1 MIFLKITLLSL
12 FLFGGEQK
20 GIKIQ
25 GNMPVDMATEFNSTD
40 TSKERQKEIAQLGY
54 IDAIEL
60 YCRQRLFGTYGVL
73 GDLSIIPIRNSIV
86 EDVLELLIAG
96 SKVNANCQF
105 MYACVL
111 SGNKTIRGTDDNYE
125 EYIIP
130 EDDDY
135 KYLNLEKSKEYFV
148 RYLKNPDEK
157 KAPFGYSPDWVNE
170 MINNAFPELLNN
182 DVK

>member
-1 MIFLKITLLSL
+1 MNLLKITLLVFIL
-12 FLFGGEQK
+12 LGCEQK
-20 GIKIQ
+20 GIKVQ
-25 GNMPVDMATEFNSTD
+25 GNMPSHIANEFNSD
-40 TSKERQKEIAQLGY
+40 EISIERQKEIAQLGY

-73 GDLSIIPIRNSIV
+73 GDLSIKPIHNSKV

-135 KYLNLEKSKEYFV
+135 KYLDIEKAKEFFIK
-148 RYLKNPDEK
+148 YLQNPDEK
-157 KAPFGYSPDWVNE
+157 KAPFGYSSDWVNE